1 MNAELEGYIS
11 AFASSTRF
19 AVNGVDVDASGAARL
34 PAGLALGRRVEVE
47 GVLVNGTLVAREVEL
62 EDDDDR
68 DGGGLEIEGRITSV
82 AAGGFVVRGVTVGY
96 DAATRFKGGTPAQLA
111 VGVKVEVQGSLSPDG
126 ATLLATEIEFDD

>member
-1 MNAELEGYIS
+1 MCSRS
-11 AFASSTRF
+11 ATWHCR
-19 AVNGVDVDASGAARL
+19 RR
-34 PAGLALGRRVEVE
+34 PRVEVE